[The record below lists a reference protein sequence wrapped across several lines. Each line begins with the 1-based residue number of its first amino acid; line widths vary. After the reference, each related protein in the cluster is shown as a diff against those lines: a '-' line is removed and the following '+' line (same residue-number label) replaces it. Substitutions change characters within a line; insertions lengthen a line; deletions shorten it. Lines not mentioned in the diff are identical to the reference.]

1 MRKRNR
7 DARDAASKVHAR
19 PIQSDLEGLRR
30 ALRRAPLSKHD
41 AIFAAHRAYEAATS
55 NQDMQSGQASP
66 NQDGCGRCGGAY
78 PCNGVLW
85 GTHRFER

>member
-7 DARDAASKVHAR
+7 ERASAASKVHAR
-19 PIQSDLEGLRR
+19 PNRSDIAGTVR
-30 ALRRAPLSKHD
+30 AVIGGYARERVYRARDERGRFKSP
-41 AIFAAHRAYEAATS
+41 